1 MLGSGSD
8 QQDLMLGS
16 SMSTLAP
23 VAQKLALRSGETRLV
38 LFDYENAGIDLSR
51 IPQQQSTGWYV
62 TILKRADVVYIDRI
76 LQGPR
81 IWR

>member
-38 LFDYENAGIDLSR
+38 LFYHENASTDLSR

-62 TILKRADVVYIDRI
+62 TVLKSADEVYTDRV